1 MYRIAVNQTQS
12 NLMLAIIV
20 NNAQARVV
28 SYIPA
33 AIHGAVVALAHA
45 LVGVLH
51 LSVHV
56 PAARVAHASHLAAHH
71 QPWRL

>member
-1 MYRIAVNQTQS
+1 MYRIAINQTKS
-12 NLMLAIIV
+12 NLMLEIIG
-20 NNAQARVV
+20 NNVQARVV